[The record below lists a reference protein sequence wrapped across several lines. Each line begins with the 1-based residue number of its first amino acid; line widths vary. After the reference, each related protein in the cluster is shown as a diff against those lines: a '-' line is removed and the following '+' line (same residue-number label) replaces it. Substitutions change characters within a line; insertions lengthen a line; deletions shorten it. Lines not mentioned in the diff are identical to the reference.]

1 MEVRP
6 LDQLLSVLGGALKS
20 SSLTPCMCQVAI
32 IIIIITMARMKR
44 REIISKSLAVF
55 LYIHH
60 RDRHVHS
67 CTFPNKSLNVNHG
80 STGNHKWHFSVTGF
94 QRDPLTD
101 LISYMLSATLRELK
115 RGSAWGGVSY
125 RFHLLLLIFFFFP
138 KWNLSTDSERSSA
151 AKLRPSSWLITTHS
165 SQEER
170 SKARW
175 YST

>member
-6 LDQLLSVLGGALKS
+6 LDQLLSVLRALKS

-115 RGSAWGGVSY
+115 RGSAWGGGGVVPLPPPA
-125 RFHLLLLIFFFFP
+125 FDFFFFP
-138 KWNLSTDSERSSA
+138 QMKSFNRQRTFFCS
-151 AKLRPSSWLITTHS
+151 
-165 SQEER
+165 
-170 SKARW
+170 
-175 YST
+175 

>member
-6 LDQLLSVLGGALKS
+6 LDQLLSVLRALKS

-115 RGSAWGGVSY
+115 RGSAWGGGCRTASTSC
-125 RFHLLLLIFFFFP
+125 FWFFFFSP
-138 KWNLSTDSERSSA
+138 NEIFQQTANVLLQLNWDPVLG
-151 AKLRPSSWLITTHS
+151 
-165 SQEER
+165 
-170 SKARW
+170 
-175 YST
+175 

>member
-6 LDQLLSVLGGALKS
+6 LDQLLSVLRALKS
-20 SSLTPCMCQVAI
+20 SSLTPCMCQVAII

-101 LISYMLSATLRELK
+101 LISYMLSATLLELK
-115 RGSAWGGVSY
+115 RGSAWGGCRTASTSC
-125 RFHLLLLIFFFFP
+125 FWFFFFSP
-138 KWNLSTDSERSSA
+138 NEIFQQTANVLLQLNWDPVLG
-151 AKLRPSSWLITTHS
+151 
-165 SQEER
+165 
-170 SKARW
+170 
-175 YST
+175 